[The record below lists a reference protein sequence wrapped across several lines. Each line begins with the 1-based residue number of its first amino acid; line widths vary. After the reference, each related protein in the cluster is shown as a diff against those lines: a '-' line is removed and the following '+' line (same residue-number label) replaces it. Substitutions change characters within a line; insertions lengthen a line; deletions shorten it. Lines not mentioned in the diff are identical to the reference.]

1 MKTVLSK
8 TNKLHLVA
16 LLFTLF
22 SFSVCAQIPNTTLNE
37 LKVMTWNVWYG
48 FSQLTASSGKLPA
61 DHPFIASQT
70 EVQQKATSFLLT
82 EAPDVLAL
90 QELNGFDA
98 NSLLPLLLHMA
109 IIIRIFLIEIINSP
123 QGLLQNIH

>member
-1 MKTVLSK
+1 MKMVLSK

-16 LLFTLF
+16 LLFTTF

-48 FSQLTASSGKLPA
+48 FSQLEASNGNLPA
-61 DHPFIASQT
+61 NHSFIASQT

-82 EAPDVLAL
+82 EAPDILGL
-90 QELNGFDA
+90 QELKGFDA
-98 NSLLPLLLHMA
+98 NSLASFATSYGHDYSY
-109 IIIRIFLIEIINSP
+109 IFDRDTKQP
-123 QGLLQNIH
+123 TGVT